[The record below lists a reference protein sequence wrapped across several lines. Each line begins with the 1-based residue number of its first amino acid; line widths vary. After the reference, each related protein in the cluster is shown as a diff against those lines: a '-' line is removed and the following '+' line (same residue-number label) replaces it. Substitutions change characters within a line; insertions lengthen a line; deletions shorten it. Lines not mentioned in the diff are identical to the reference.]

1 MRVNNL
7 YITYNTLYMYT
18 FEHKIEKK
26 RRHVILR
33 EKQLNKR
40 NRILNK
46 NPHENAKNAII
57 EICLALRSG

>member
-1 MRVNNL
+1 MYV
-7 YITYNTLYMYT
+7 THNTLYTYT
-18 FEHKIEKK
+18 FKHKIEKK

-40 NRILNK
+40 NRILSK
-46 NPHENAKNAII
+46 NPHENAKNAI